1 MLKDLLGAIWIAP
14 RDGYLVAKMGL
25 ELQPLSASSISGS
38 GGQLCSFP
46 SLPFRHR
53 VK

>member
-1 MLKDLLGAIWIAP
+1 MGRRKFASIGVYRSLVDSPALKEKPRRGAWVRVI
-14 RDGYLVAKMGL
+14 
-25 ELQPLSASSISGS
+25 GS
-38 GGQLCSFP
+38 GGPLCSFP